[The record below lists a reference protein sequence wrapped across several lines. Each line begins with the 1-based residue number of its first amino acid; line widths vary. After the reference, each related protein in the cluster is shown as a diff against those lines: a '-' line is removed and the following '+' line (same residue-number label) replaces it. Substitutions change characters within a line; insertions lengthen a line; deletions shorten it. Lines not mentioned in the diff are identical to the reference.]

1 MKGDDHIQQYYITED
16 WYVHVLLFPWNNIK
30 KYIYLSFLYDGHQP
44 HIFFYFLCQQNN
56 MSKLKVEID
65 VTTNHY
71 NNYITNTHTH
81 THPKNKKIYVLHMS
95 VKNQETKVW
104 SFLYKFIREYSN
116 LIENCINL
124 RISYWTKQYQK
135 KIIAKW
141 MLHQWLKH
149 GYMHCETLLM
159 LMVLSHSVLGIL
171 VACPLIPSKVFR
183 TLYLP
188 FHKMQCEL
196 AFQTH
201 IHTYN
206 AKVFPKY

>member
-1 MKGDDHIQQYYITED
+1 MKVDHHIQQYYITEN
-16 WYVHVLLFPWNNIK
+16 WYVHVILFPWNNIK
-30 KYIYLSFLYDGHQP
+30 KYIFL
-44 HIFFYFLCQQNN
+44 
-56 MSKLKVEID
+56 
-65 VTTNHY
+65 
-71 NNYITNTHTH
+71 
-81 THPKNKKIYVLHMS
+81 
-95 VKNQETKVW
+95 

-116 LIENCINL
+116 LIENFINL

-135 KIIAKW
+135 KIIGKW

-159 LMVLSHSVLGIL
+159 LMVLSHLVLGIL
-171 VACPLIPSKVFR
+171 VACPLILTKVFR

-201 IHTYN
+201 IHTYD